1 MRLMPL
7 AELVNTSQ
15 GEQTQ
20 VKIRIAVEEA
30 KSLGQIKP
38 GFNVNIKVML
48 AEKDQAL
55 LIPYEAL
62 VRENNREVVYVVGQD
77 AVVSKKEIEIDLSN
91 ELYFEVLSGLKA
103 GDKVVLSPD
112 EQIQDG
118 VKVMVNAAGQ

>member
-1 MRLMPL
+1 
-7 AELVNTSQ
+7 
-15 GEQTQ
+15 
-20 VKIRIAVEEA
+20 
-30 KSLGQIKP
+30 
-38 GFNVNIKVML
+38 
-48 AEKDQAL
+48 L